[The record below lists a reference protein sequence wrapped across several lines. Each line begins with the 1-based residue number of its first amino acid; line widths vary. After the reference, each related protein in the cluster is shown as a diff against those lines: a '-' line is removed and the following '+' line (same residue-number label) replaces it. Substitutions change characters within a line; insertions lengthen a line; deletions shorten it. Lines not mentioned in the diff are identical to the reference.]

1 MSPDTPYADATSSP
15 RPSGLVGPVTILSAG
30 KTTRQAFHYDLRG
43 RLVKTG
49 GFSHS
54 SLEYPLDPTLEG
66 NTFTYDDRANILSG
80 DSYSG
85 MLNLHLGRAV
95 YHGDRLTAHVS
106 DVMHIIGGVACHDTL
121 ATFSYDDRARMTR
134 DSWDDTRFGYNYLGL
149 TGRVPGRHNS
159 GFTAFCACFTNY

>member
-30 KTTRQAFHYDLRG
+30 KTTRQAFRYDLRG

-66 NTFTYDDRANILSG
+66 YTFT
-80 DSYSG
+80 
-85 MLNLHLGRAV
+85 
-95 YHGDRLTAHVS
+95 
-106 DVMHIIGGVACHDTL
+106 
-121 ATFSYDDRARMTR
+121 YDDRARMTR
-134 DSWDDTRFGYNYLGL
+134 DSRDDTRFGCNYLGS
-149 TGRVPGRHNS
+149 RNK
-159 GFTAFCACFTNY
+159 